1 VLTTFIILPEHFIG
15 LDATAIAAHEKL
27 IWSALFLQRQLEV
40 SGNWQAATAFNDVI
54 TVAWHAELAKKTTK
68 GPPEGPVFSDE
79 DAALCSAL
87 SKLVSSKKE
96 LLGSTTDT
104 RQNDS

>member
-1 VLTTFIILPEHFIG
+1 M
-15 LDATAIAAHEKL
+15 
-27 IWSALFLQRQLEV
+27 

-54 TVAWHAELAKKTTK
+54 TVAELAKKTTK

-96 LLGSTTDT
+96 LLGSRSDT